1 MNDNPTNPAIGDDVL
16 FGAGKIAE
24 FLFGDVKHRRK
35 IYYLTN
41 AAKNGIP
48 HFKIGQTT
56 CASKRAILRWITEQE
71 EQNSLNPP
79 ALELARDNRS
89 QRMTR
94 RIFRALWRPLRQ
106 RWRWWMTTSGGSK

>member
-1 MNDNPTNPAIGDDVL
+1 MTQLVLPPQNPDDVL

-35 IYYLTN
+35 VYYLTN

-56 CASKRAILRWITEQE
+56 CASKSTLLRWITEQE
-71 EQNSLNPP
+71 ERNGSTPA
-79 ALELARDNRS
+79 ALELARTKKS
-89 QRMTR
+89 QTSR
-94 RIFRALWRPLRQ
+94 RIIRALWRPLRQ
-106 RWRWWMTTSGGSK
+106 RWRWWMTIWGGAR

>member
-1 MNDNPTNPAIGDDVL
+1 MNNSTNPAISDDLL

-24 FLFGDVKHRRK
+24 FLFGDVRHRRK

-41 AAKNGIP
+41 EAPNGIP

-94 RIFRALWRPLRQ
+94 RIFSALWRPFRQ
-106 RWRWWMTTSGGSK
+106 RWRWWKTIWGSGR

>member
-1 MNDNPTNPAIGDDVL
+1 MKRRLSEQVYAISDDVL

-35 IYYLTN
+35 VYYLTN

-56 CASKRAILRWITEQE
+56 CASKSALLRWITEQE
-71 EQNSLNPP
+71 EQNRRRSYPGRADSKTRSIAGIIL
-79 ALELARDNRS
+79 RDV
-89 QRMTR
+89 MD
-94 RIFRALWRPLRQ
+94 RIFRAVR
-106 RWRWWMTTSGGSK
+106 GGKQ